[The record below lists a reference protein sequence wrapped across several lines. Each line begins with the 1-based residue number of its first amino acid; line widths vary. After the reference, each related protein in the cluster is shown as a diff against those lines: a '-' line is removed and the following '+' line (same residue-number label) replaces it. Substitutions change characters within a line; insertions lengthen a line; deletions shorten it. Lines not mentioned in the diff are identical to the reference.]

1 MLNSLKS
8 HIQSYRDIDSKLQEL
23 NTEVHRLRKDR
34 NEVESSIASLLEN
47 PEFESINMLQL
58 KEDGSTIQ
66 IQRPNTWSKPWTLS
80 KKDLHKYM
88 REYFEKHS
96 KPTPDDCYQYI
107 TQEKAKTLVSN
118 EFSFTRIIQKQ
129 S

>member
-23 NTEVHRLRKDR
+23 NTEVHRLRKDK
-34 NEVESSIASLLEN
+34 NEVESSMASLLQN

-66 IQRPNTWSKPWTLS
+66 IQRPNTWSKAWTLS

-88 REYFEKHS
+88 REYFEKNSRRLLPIHCAGEGEDPRF
-96 KPTPDDCYQYI
+96 K
-107 TQEKAKTLVSN
+107 
-118 EFSFTRIIQKQ
+118 
-129 S
+129 

>member
-23 NTEVHRLRKDR
+23 NTEVHRLRKDK
-34 NEVESSIASLLEN
+34 NEVESSMASLLQN

-66 IQRPNTWSKPWTLS
+66 IQRPNTWSKAWTLS

-88 REYFEKHS
+88 REYFEKNS
-96 KPTPDDCYQYI
+96 RPTPDDCYQYI
-107 TQEKAKTLVSN
+107 VQEKAKTLVSN
-118 EFSFTRIIQKQ
+118 EFSFARIIQKQ

>member
-23 NTEVHRLRKDR
+23 NTEVYKLRKDK
-34 NEVESSIASLLEN
+34 NEVESSMASLLQN

-66 IQRPNTWSKPWTLS
+66 IQRPNTWSKAWTLS

-88 REYFEKHS
+88 REYFEKTP
-96 KPTPDDCYQYI
+96 KPNPDECYQYI
-107 TQEKAKTLVSN
+107 TQEKSKTLVSN